1 MKSTVNRRQFLAT
14 IGTGIAAAQIMPL
27 NSSANPEHSLESAY
41 KAGGQKYWIDPRFSD
56 QKKLPWRKVHLDFH
70 NSKFISKIGAKFNA
84 DEWGDRVVAG
94 NLDSIVVFA
103 KDMHG
108 YFYYP
113 SKYGP
118 VHPGLSFDLLGEQVK
133 ACRKRNIAV
142 YAYYCTTWDHNL
154 AETHPEWNMLKKDGS
169 DYRPKAGETPGWTAL
184 CLGNKDLV
192 DLIADHV
199 KEFISKYDL
208 NGAWL
213 DMAEPIAP
221 ECYCKDCIHQ
231 IKAAGKDPFDKEVQ
245 RAHQNNNFLNFHR
258 RMRDLV
264 HTAKPGC
271 QIDFND
277 IGIGKVSERSEF
289 LDSIDIEALPTGGW
303 GYFYAPAQIRYQRNF
318 GLPVYG
324 MTGRFVASW
333 ADFGGLKLPQQLDV
347 ELASL
352 VANAARCDVGDQMP
366 PDGQLDAAVYHVLG
380 KSFGRIKSLE
390 PWLDQAAPV
399 TEAALMIPGTS
410 MEKVEQPYIYGMVKL
425 MIESRLQFDLVE
437 SEQEWERYK
446 LVVIPDEMMP
456 DSKTV
461 DRLHRFISGGGSV
474 IVCHNGGVE
483 AGTKESWVDKYGMKF
498 MGQSPF
504 KPSYFVTDDNFIKDM
519 PGYAYAL
526 YDGASQWKVQSPA
539 KALAMLGE
547 PIFQR
552 SAAHYTSHSQTP
564 YDHSTSYS
572 ALAISGKVGM
582 IGFPIGN
589 SYNKTGYWVYRNAFD
604 HLIGELIP
612 HKLIET
618 NAPLSTEVTVTWQKT
633 SIESGRPERYMVH
646 IINWSPTRKTPLYN
660 EVHEDPIALTD
671 IKVKLNIPF
680 KNVTVKTVLAG
691 EKLVHQSVN
700 NGIEVVVKRIPI
712 HEIICFDVIGS

>member
-1 MKSTVNRRQFLAT
+1 MKTTVNRRQFVTTL
-14 IGTGIAAAQIMPL
+14 GTGIAAAQIMPL
-27 NSSANPEHSLESAY
+27 NSSAMAEYSLKSAY
-41 KAGGQKYWIDPRFSD
+41 ATDGQSYWIDPRFGD

-70 NSKFISKIGAKFNA
+70 NSKFIAKIGDKFNV
-84 DEWGDRVVAG
+84 DEWGDQVVAG

-118 VHPGLSFDLLGEQVK
+118 VHPGLSFDLLGQQVK

-142 YAYYCTTWDHNL
+142 YAYYCTAWDHHL
-154 AETHPEWNMLKKDGS
+154 AETHPEWNMLRRDGS
-169 DYRPKAGETPGWTAL
+169 DFRPKAGETPGWTAL
-184 CLGNKDLV
+184 CLGNKDFV

-199 KEFISKYDL
+199 KEFISRYDL

-221 ECYCKDCIHQ
+221 ECYCKECIHQ

-245 RAHQNNNFLNFHR
+245 REHQNNNFLSFHR

-264 HTAKPGC
+264 HSAKPEC

-303 GYFYAPAQIRYQRNF
+303 GYFYAPAQVRYQRNF

-366 PDGQLDAAVYHVLG
+366 PNGQLDAAVYHVLG

-390 PWLDQAAPV
+390 PWLNQAAPV
-399 TEAALMIPGTS
+399 TEAALMIPATS
-410 MEKVEQPYIYGMVKL
+410 MEKVDQPYIYGLVKL

-437 SEQEWERYK
+437 SQQEWERYN

-456 DSKTV
+456 DSKTAE
-461 DRLHRFISGGGSV
+461 RLHRFISRGGSV
-474 IVCHNGGVE
+474 IVCHNGGIE
-483 AGTKESWVDKYGMKF
+483 AGTKSSWVDNYGMKF
-498 MGQSPF
+498 ISQSPF
-504 KPSYFVTDDNFIKDM
+504 KPSYFVTDDKFIIDM

-526 YDGASQWKVQSPA
+526 YCGASNWKVSGPA
-539 KALAMLGE
+539 KSLVQLGV
-547 PIFQR
+547 PLFQR
-552 SAAHYTSHSQTP
+552 SPEHYTSHMQSP
-564 YDHSTSYS
+564 YDHATDYS
-572 ALAISGKVGM
+572 ALAISGKVGLAA
-582 IGFPIGN
+582 FPLGE
-589 SYNKTGYWVYRNAFD
+589 SYYEKGYWIYRDAFL
-604 HLIGELIP
+604 HLLNSVLP
-612 HKLIET
+612 TRLVET
-618 NAPLSTEVTVTWQKT
+618 DAPLTSEITVTHQTTDKKLN
-633 SIESGRPERYMVH
+633 RPERFMVH
-646 IINWSPTRKTPLYN
+646 VVNWCSMRKTPAHP
-660 EVHEDPIALTD
+660 EVYEDPVPIYNV
-671 IKVKLNIPF
+671 KVKLNIPL
-680 KNVTVKTVLAG
+680 KNVKVKTVISGATLPVTITD
-691 EKLVHQSVN
+691 KCV
-700 NGIEVVVKRIPI
+700 EVIVPKIDI
-712 HEIICFDVIGS
+712 SEIVCFEIN